1 MRNETVSVPWLC
13 LSVTSQETRFNRAS
27 PGPSREGEGKK
38 CLLASHDCQTW
49 CSGGT
54 AAVGEA
60 GVGSHSCAQVLILW
74 FVSLV
79 AAFPGCSLW
88 GVLRNA
94 LWGPAQGVGGL
105 WGAWPCWWPDF
116 SCYGRDIYL
125 SLFCCL
131 HAKAAPQA
139 EPLPPICLQR
149 LKWRDRVSQPE
160 MCGFSRRSQRSRL
173 PRSLWPWSMLLPI
186 LSSLCS
192 NLCCPSAHQTLELV
206 AEPECW
212 CHQTDTAD
220 DSLSADPVRWS

>member
-94 LWGPAQGVGGL
+94 LWGPAQGVGVCEEHGHVGDL
-105 WGAWPCWWPDF
+105 TFPVMVETSTSACSAVCMPRQPLRRNPCHPFVSKGWNGGIVSANQRCVSSAGEARGHAYPVLCDPGPCSF
-116 SCYGRDIYL
+116 PSSLL
-125 SLFCCL
+125 SAQTC
-131 HAKAAPQA
+131 AAPLLTR
-139 EPLPPICLQR
+139 PL
-149 LKWRDRVSQPE
+149 S
-160 MCGFSRRSQRSRL
+160 
-173 PRSLWPWSMLLPI
+173 
-186 LSSLCS
+186 
-192 NLCCPSAHQTLELV
+192 
-206 AEPECW
+206 
-212 CHQTDTAD
+212 
-220 DSLSADPVRWS
+220 